1 MTKRGR
7 RKEGVVSTRGTGTR
21 FARVYPTERERKNK
35 RKRRMEEY
43 KEGARRLQ
51 RKRLDSNYH
60 RQSDR
65 ERLQVQLDARKARG
79 RRTSG

>member
-1 MTKRGR
+1 MESDYDKKREKERGR
-7 RKEGVVSTRGTGTR
+7 GVDEFCEGVSN
-21 FARVYPTERERKNK
+21 EERKNK

-60 RQSDR
+60 RQSDK
-65 ERLQVQLDARKARG
+65 ERFQVQLDARKARG
-79 RRTSG
+79 RWTRR